1 MEYTCNPKQQQQN
14 IELEIHLNW
23 CTPKLPTLWPSK
35 VLRGFR
41 DVLADPCVLFIAE
54 GPKRVGWLVK
64 VDLQYTPPETN
75 TAAEN
80 RPSNHPFSGQ
90 AVSFLEGSLLNSI
103 VFICSPYSEKHS

>member
-1 MEYTCNPKQQQQN
+1 MQPTNLWDQLISRHTSEKMEYTCNPKQQQQN

-80 RPSNHPFSGQ
+80 RPSNHPFSG
-90 AVSFLEGSLLNSI
+90 AS
-103 VFICSPYSEKHS
+103 Y